1 MGDGQV
7 TVVVRP
13 GERRAGGWGKRRVNE
28 TTNRSWNVS
37 IALLGCR
44 RWSAGIRRNPPEY
57 SPRCWCSPW
66 APCGLPCARPS
77 LRGPSLPS
85 LRGAGPDCLAELA
98 RPGLSCELASFT
110 GTVLRACEHPAWG
123 KTSEPLY
130 YGKWIIFSSGIVS
143 NCKENSRYLTLNLIS
158 AASSDKCKII
168 L

>member
-57 SPRCWCSPW
+57 SPRCQQSGP
-66 APCGLPCARPS
+66 GLPKNAR
-77 LRGPSLPS
+77 LALADDVLPA
-85 LRGAGPDCLAELA
+85 LPD
-98 RPGLSCELASFT
+98 
-110 GTVLRACEHPAWG
+110 
-123 KTSEPLY
+123 
-130 YGKWIIFSSGIVS
+130 
-143 NCKENSRYLTLNLIS
+143 LNLPAVKIEKGEYVFWS
-158 AASSDKCKII
+158 DYHMMRSMDVRLILKLQGLALIVYASIVMGTGC
-168 L
+168 